1 MNVLKKITLKNMTKY
16 SLMFF
21 IFGVFPLISLL
32 LFYNPSVGVLGLL
45 FSYIS
50 IILTIGLLQ
59 SLFFIKEKVVF
70 LSQLISNKINS
81 ITDKDVARNVS
92 WGVKGG
98 ALILSIAVLYIFFV
112 LGSLFLNFISLISTL
127 NPLMILALNIY
138 YVGISFAFMGEK

>member
-127 NPLMILALNIY
+127 NPLMMLALNIY